1 VTRIFAEDIYLQG
14 TLFLGSIL
22 TNGLNMKVQKIII
35 AFISHLSLLISCEK
49 DGDKPT
55 EKKKT
60 QKIYLII
67 SIIVLSISCTNY
79 TKEIKIDRTDEMVLI
94 KEVINGA
101 IGWAKNKDFTVS
113 NRIIANDSNYL
124 EVDPE
129 NRIVRGFK
137 EFKRNEAFFADPRFK
152 AIRYEI
158 RDLKINLSQSG
169 TVAWYYCVLD
179 DINEWEGKPACWMN
193 TRWTGVLEKRE
204 GKWVIVQMHFSFAK
218 E

>member
-1 VTRIFAEDIYLQG
+1 M
-14 TLFLGSIL
+14 
-22 TNGLNMKVQKIII
+22 TNDLNMKVKKIKI
-35 AFISHLSLLISCEK
+35 AYFSHLFLLTYCER
-49 DGDKPT
+49 DGEKPT
-55 EKKKT
+55 GNKKT
-60 QKIYLII
+60 QKIFLII
-67 SIIVLSISCTNY
+67 SIIVLSISCANY
-79 TKEIKIDRTDEMVLI
+79 TKEIKIDRTKEMTLI

-137 EFKRNEAFFADPRFK
+137 EFKKNETFFADPRFK

-179 DINEWEGKPACWMN
+179 DINEWDGRPACWMN

-218 E
+218 DRKYLLTV